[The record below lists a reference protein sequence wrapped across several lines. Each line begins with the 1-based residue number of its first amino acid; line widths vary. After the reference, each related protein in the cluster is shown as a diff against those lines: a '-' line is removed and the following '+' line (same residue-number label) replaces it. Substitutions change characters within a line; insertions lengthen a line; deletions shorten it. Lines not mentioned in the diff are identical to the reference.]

1 MASKLYVGGLSYSTT
16 SETLREYFAQ
26 CGTVESAS
34 VITDKFSGQSRGFGF
49 VEMSNAE
56 EAQRAIADL
65 NGKDL
70 DGRKLTVNLSNPRPA
85 GGCRRRRAGPAGRA
99 SRAAAAAAATA
110 PSTACRRPRSRSAG
124 SARSAVSPIG
134 SGRGG
139 ESTAPLPFQ
148 GEAQPGRARR
158 RREGGR
164 TRAGR
169 AAGTRTSEALTR
181 GGDMTGA
188 AVAINASV
196 VGRNP
201 TGLGLYAINLVQRL
215 DRMRQDF
222 ELFTSSPG
230 AFAPI
235 RAPVRR
241 LWPLVRPEHG
251 LGGHAARLAWTQVA
265 LRLRAREARVL
276 LNTVPEGPIG
286 GAPDQ
291 VTVVH
296 DLLPLFFPEEYP
308 RQQHYFRY
316 LVPRVLRCSRVVVAD
331 SESTRQE
338 VMRRYALPAAQV
350 RVVYPGF
357 DPERFHWGRRSP
369 PASGIPYLL
378 YVGNLLPHKN
388 LLRLVEAFAAV
399 RRWSP
404 CRLVIRGAGR
414 PPTRGPSRR
423 GSRPSACPMRL
434 TSCRTPAAMPSAQLY
449 ARAACLVYP
458 SLAEGFGL
466 PILEAMASGT
476 PVVTSNVSSLP
487 EVAGGA
493 ALVVDPYDAAALA
506 EAIGLVLTRPAL
518 RAELRERGLA
528 RARQF
533 SWDQTA
539 AEISRLIDLA
549 LTGDGAA
556 PP

>member
-1 MASKLYVGGLSYSTT
+1 
-16 SETLREYFAQ
+16 
-26 CGTVESAS
+26 
-34 VITDKFSGQSRGFGF
+34 
-49 VEMSNAE
+49 
-56 EAQRAIADL
+56 
-65 NGKDL
+65 
-70 DGRKLTVNLSNPRPA
+70 
-85 GGCRRRRAGPAGRA
+85 
-99 SRAAAAAAATA
+99 
-110 PSTACRRPRSRSAG
+110 
-124 SARSAVSPIG
+124 
-134 SGRGG
+134 
-139 ESTAPLPFQ
+139 
-148 GEAQPGRARR
+148 
-158 RREGGR
+158 
-164 TRAGR
+164 
-169 AAGTRTSEALTR
+169 
-181 GGDMTGA
+181 MTGA

-265 LRLRAREARVL
+265 LRVRARGARVL

-308 RQQHYFRY
+308 RQQHYFRH
-316 LVPRVLRCSRVVVAD
+316 LVPRVLRRSRVVVAD

-338 VMRRYALPAAQV
+338 VLRRYALPAAQV

-357 DPERFHWGRRSP
+357 DPERFHHGDERPR
-369 PASGIPYLL
+369 PASEIPYLL

-388 LLRLVEAFAAV
+388 LLRLVEAFAEV
-399 RRWSP
+399 RRRCP

-414 PPTRGPSRR
+414 PAHTRALEARIEALGVSDAVDVVEYAGIDALRD
-423 GSRPSACPMRL
+423 
-434 TSCRTPAAMPSAQLY
+434 LY

-476 PVVTSNVSSLP
+476 PVVTSNISSLP

-493 ALVVDPYDAAALA
+493 ALTVDPYDAGALA

-518 RAELRERGLA
+518 QVELRARGLE
-528 RARQF
+528 RVRQF
-533 SWDQTA
+533 SWEQTA
-539 AEISRLIDLA
+539 AEISRLIDGALA
-549 LTGDGAA
+549 GGEGARA
-556 PP
+556 